1 MNKRRKS
8 RRWGRKDGERKVR
21 HKCQMGGD
29 LGKTEMGNTALLP
42 RQIVDCCL
50 KYYVIFHQ
58 NSEIQLITF
67 ECLLQ
72 MQFIPAL
79 GIMRIELRSRRN
91 ICISLISG
99 VFVLSYS

>member
-1 MNKRRKS
+1 MEREKLDTS
-8 RRWGRKDGERKVR
+8 VRWEETLGRLRWVTLYFFQGRLWIAV
-21 HKCQMGGD
+21 
-29 LGKTEMGNTALLP
+29 LST
-42 RQIVDCCL
+42 
-50 KYYVIFHQ
+50 VIFHQ

-91 ICISLISG
+91 FCISLISG
-99 VFVLSYS
+99 VFILSYS